1 MAVFELILSPIVW
14 VMGALLNFY
23 ISVLSSTGLSILIL
37 SFTFSLFLLPLQRI
51 ASRTEQRIGVKIAT
65 VDAEVNALKGSLK
78 GEKLF
83 LATEKI
89 YQKHGYHPIQS
100 VAMGAGFIV
109 MLPVLV
115 SAILLFTGGG
125 VLAGQAFLFIHDLSK
140 PDGVIGPLNVLPIIM
155 FAVTLVD
162 AKLRFKN
169 DQKSQVRFLFI
180 SVVLLAI
187 VYNLAAG
194 LVLYWT
200 GSNLMSLV
208 INQIRKA

>member
-1 MAVFELILSPIVW
+1 
-14 VMGALLNFY
+14 
-23 ISVLSSTGLSILIL
+23 
-37 SFTFSLFLLPLQRI
+37 
-51 ASRTEQRIGVKIAT
+51 
-65 VDAEVNALKGSLK
+65 
-78 GEKLF
+78 
-83 LATEKI
+83 
-89 YQKHGYHPIQS
+89 
-100 VAMGAGFIV
+100 MGAGFIV

-125 VLAGQAFLFIHDLSK
+125 VLAGQGFLFIHDLSK